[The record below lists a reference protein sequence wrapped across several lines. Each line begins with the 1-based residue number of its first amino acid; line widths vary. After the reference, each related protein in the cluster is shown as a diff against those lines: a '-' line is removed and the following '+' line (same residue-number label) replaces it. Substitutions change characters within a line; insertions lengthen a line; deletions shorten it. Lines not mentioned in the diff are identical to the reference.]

1 MRRPAVQRL
10 LPRYAVAWCY
20 VIAVTV
26 AGIWYTLAPLAA
38 RQAVLSWSSTNVHN
52 LHAHP
57 AAAMVASAFF
67 FSPGLVPVWPALIAL
82 ALFPACGVLGNW
94 RTAVVCVA
102 GHVIGTLVSEGIA
115 GYRIDHGTL
124 PASARY
130 LLDVGPSYIV
140 VAAIAVAILYGG
152 WLARGAALLDLAL
165 LAFVGDIFAGLG
177 HLDVAAVGHV
187 TAIATGV
194 LVGSAAYWNLRWV
207 RRRRAAQAAAAGA
220 PADPGPADP
229 ADPDVDRPDHSAQ
242 PRPRA

>member
-1 MRRPAVQRL
+1 MRRPAVQTL
-10 LPRYAVAWCY
+10 LSRYAVAWCY
-20 VIAVTV
+20 VLAVT
-26 AGIWYTLAPLAA
+26 AAEIWYTLAPPAA
-38 RQAVLSWSSTNVHN
+38 RHAVLGWSSTNVHN

-67 FSPGLVPVWPALIAL
+67 YSPGFVPVWPALIAL

-94 RTAVVCVA
+94 RTAVVCAA

-124 PASARY
+124 PASVRY

-177 HLDVAAVGHV
+177 HLEVAAVGHV

-194 LVGSAAYWNLRWV
+194 LAGSAVYWNRRRV
-207 RRRRAAQAAAAGA
+207 RQRRAAQAAAAGA
-220 PADPGPADP
+220 PADP
-229 ADPDVDRPDHSAQ
+229 ADPDADRPDHSAQ

>member
-10 LPRYAVAWCY
+10 LSRYAVAWCY

-26 AGIWYTLAPLAA
+26 AEIGYALASPESQRAIL
-38 RQAVLSWSSTNVHN
+38 RWSSTNVHN

-67 FSPGLVPVWPALIAL
+67 FSPGFLPVWPALIAL

-94 RTAVVCVA
+94 RTAVVCAA
-102 GHVIGTLVSEGIA
+102 GHVIGTLVSEGIE

-130 LLDVGPSYIV
+130 LTDVGPSYIV

-152 WLARGAALLDLAL
+152 WLGRGAALLDLVL
-165 LAFVGDIFAGLG
+165 LASVGDIFAGLG

-194 LVGSAAYWNLRWV
+194 LVGSAAYWNRRRV
-207 RRRRAAQAAAAGA
+207 RQRRAAQAAAAGA
-220 PADPGPADP
+220 PADP
-229 ADPDVDRPDHSAQ
+229 ADPDADRPDHSAQ